1 MRIKELRE
9 AAGLS
14 QNDLVHLAKV
24 DQAAVSRW
32 ENGQAMPRSSKL
44 PELADILGCT
54 IDALF
59 GREQSPSESILP
71 RTGGYHH
78 AG

>member
-1 MRIKELRE
+1 MKIKELRE

-14 QNDLVHLAKV
+14 QAELVQLTGA
-24 DQAAVSRW
+24 DQTTVSRW
-32 ENGQAMPRSSKL
+32 ENGQRLPRTAKL

-59 GREQSPSESILP
+59 GREQGTS
-71 RTGGYHH
+71 
-78 AG
+78 